1 MQSELTGQ
9 NEVVKLQST
18 LLNIEAKSEYIG
30 DNQGSEE
37 SMTKRNSGQEQRSGS
52 RSVKA
57 TQQVK
62 MAKGMLN
69 AYDNISSSI
78 SGKSSEPI
86 DYENGQWPQRRELEE
101 LEDLTPHDE
110 K

>member
-57 TQQVK
+57 T
-62 MAKGMLN
+62 
-69 AYDNISSSI
+69 
-78 SGKSSEPI
+78 
-86 DYENGQWPQRRELEE
+86 
-101 LEDLTPHDE
+101 
-110 K
+110 